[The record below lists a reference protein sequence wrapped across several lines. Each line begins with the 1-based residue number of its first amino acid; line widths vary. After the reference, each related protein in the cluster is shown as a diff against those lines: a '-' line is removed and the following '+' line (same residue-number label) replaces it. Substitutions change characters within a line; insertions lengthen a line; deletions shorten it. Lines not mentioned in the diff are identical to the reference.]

1 MKKQLLALLF
11 AIVPVTAMA
20 AGGAS
25 VPHSMEPDLQDQ
37 ASLQNGMKLYV
48 NYCMGCHSLE
58 HQRFP

>member
-25 VPHSMEPDLQDQ
+25 VPHSMQPDLHDQ

-48 NYCMGCHSLE
+48 NYCMG
-58 HQRFP
+58 